1 MKYFSLLA
9 AINVPDLVQYGLVV
23 ILPLL
28 FFEVVVEALILEQ
41 LWSLPFFQLCQ
52 FTLFANGW
60 SQLAGIAVRIVFLV
74 TVIFGIA
81 DRVNSSMLVAVAW
94 LMYFLVTLL
103 VEVACAFQWLH
114 RHSLSISKWR
124 IIWGIIVANLTSYAV
139 LVGLNMYLVQALP
152 PVETAPPRFE
162 RLVLPEHEKAALIRM
177 GRLGLE
183 NKFISINL
191 LRRRTLDL
199 GPAGLGGGRHLGP
212 GGGG

>member
-9 AINVPDLVQYGLVV
+9 TINVPDLVQYGLVV

-28 FFEVVVEALILEQ
+28 VFEVVVEALILEQ

-60 SQLAGIAVRIVFLV
+60 SQLAGIAVRITFLV
-74 TVIFGIA
+74 AVVFWID
-81 DRVNSSMLVAVAW
+81 DRINSAKLVAVAW
-94 LMYFLVTLL
+94 LAYFLVTLL

-124 IIWGIIVANLTSYAV
+124 IIRGIIIANLASYAV
-139 LVGLNMYLVQALP
+139 LGGLHLYLVRTLP
-152 PVETAPPRFE
+152 PAETTPPRFE
-162 RLVLPEHEKAALIRM
+162 LLVLPENEKAAHIWM
-177 GRLGLE
+177 GRLGFE
-183 NKFISINL
+183 KNL
-191 LRRRTLDL
+191 LRLRTLYL
-199 GPAGLGGGRHLGP
+199 GPASLGGSRHLGP

>member
-103 VEVACAFQWLH
+103 VEVACAFQWLY
-114 RHSLSISKWR
+114 RHGLSISQWR

-139 LVGLNMYLVQALP
+139 LVGLNIYLVRVLP
-152 PVETAPPRFE
+152 PVETAPPTRFE

-183 NKFISINL
+183 K
-191 LRRRTLDL
+191 
-199 GPAGLGGGRHLGP
+199 
-212 GGGG
+212 